1 MPHAPLL
8 SGSKIVNGRTGIP
21 GTLAFVGVAPNNE
34 QVLVSCY
41 HVLGRTR
48 GASDAPGEGE
58 PIWQPG
64 RELTSEMIALTRLEM
79 MNAQFDVAAAPLLP
93 GIPVSPEIRTL
104 GPIRGVADA
113 IEGMRVLKFGAETG
127 LTAGVISYAGETLI
141 EIEPDPDAEEEY
153 LLCDHGDSG
162 ALWVS
167 PSGDAIAMHFQGRDG
182 NRAFARPLPFVL
194 ATLGLTVLTTNA

>member
-1 MPHAPLL
+1 MPQAPLI
-8 SGSKIVNGRTGIP
+8 SGSKIVNGRTGSP
-21 GTLAFVGVAPNNE
+21 GTLGFVGVGPNDE
-34 QVLVSCY
+34 RVLVSCY

-48 GASDAPGEGE
+48 GAPDPPSDGE

-64 RELTSEMIALTRLEM
+64 SDVTSEMIALTKLEL
-79 MNAQFDVAAAPLLP
+79 MNARFDIAAAPLLP
-93 GIPVSPEIRTL
+93 GVPVAPEIRTL

-113 IEGMRVLKFGAETG
+113 VEGMRVLKFGAETG

-141 EIEPDPDAEEEY
+141 EIEPDPDAEEDYVLSE
-153 LLCDHGDSG
+153 HGDSG

-167 PSGDAIAMHFQGRDG
+167 PDGDVIAMHFQGRDG

-194 ATLGLTVLTTNA
+194 ATLGLSLLTT

>member
-1 MPHAPLL
+1 MPQSPLV

-21 GTLAFVGVAPNNE
+21 GTLGFIGVAPGNE
-34 QVLVSCY
+34 RVVVSCY

-48 GASDAPGEGE
+48 GAPEPPGDDE

-64 RELTSEMIALTRLEM
+64 SDLTSEMIALTRLEL
-79 MNAQFDVAAAPLLP
+79 MNARFDVAAAPLLP
-93 GIPVSPEIRTL
+93 GVPAAPEIRTL
-104 GPIRGVADA
+104 GPIRGVTDA
-113 IEGMRVLKFGAETG
+113 VEGMRVLKFGAETG

-141 EIEPDPDAEEEY
+141 EIEADPDAEEEY

-167 PSGDAIAMHFQGRDG
+167 PGGDVVAMHFQGRDG

-194 ATLGLTVLTTNA
+194 ATLGLRLLTN